1 MVLPVSSGLQLKDQF
16 VNLLEISTKVVNS
29 ATTQLERANRK
40 KQKADNALIGVNITV
55 EDIEVV
61 QSLHAEE
68 ETACKASVAELLQEI
83 KRLRAE
89 NQKFAES
96 QQQRLENQQRLMHKQ
111 TELVEIVQRLQSRQD
126 INGRLLC
133 TVYDR
138 QRFPGEHALF
148 NQQTEGTS
156 C

>member
-16 VNLLEISTKVVNS
+16 VNLLWEICLESRKTKWKIS
-29 ATTQLERANRK
+29 K
-40 KQKADNALIGVNITV
+40 
-55 EDIEVV
+55 
-61 QSLHAEE
+61 SSSHHAEE
-68 ETACKASVAELLQEI
+68 ETACKASVAELFQEI

-96 QQQRLENQQRLMHKQ
+96 QQQLLENQQRLMHKQ
-111 TELVEIVQRLQSRQD
+111 VELVEIEQRLQSRQD